1 MHPESECMT
10 RKIFALLVLAISICG
25 PLVAQLFQ
33 LPTPNAAAGLPFDT
47 AGNGALLGTDH
58 LGRSVVS
65 AVLHGGQALILTAL
79 AAGTLTTVVGAIVG
93 CFGVLRPKMG
103 FVVETCADATILVP
117 AVIVLL
123 LVSVLYPNSGLW
135 LLVVVA
141 VAVGSPYA
149 ARVIAAAAYPVAHSG
164 YVQAAR
170 NAGASDISV
179 IMRDILPNISTVLR
193 SVWGLRVVEA
203 LHLLAVASFLG
214 VGAKLGE
221 FAWSAMVRD
230 NAGGITLNPLAVLA
244 PAAMLAVASI
254 AVMAL
259 IKQKEAR

>member
-1 MHPESECMT
+1 MT

-230 NAGGITLNPLAVLA
+230 NAGGITLNPFAVLA

>member
-1 MHPESECMT
+1 
-10 RKIFALLVLAISICG
+10 
-25 PLVAQLFQ
+25 
-33 LPTPNAAAGLPFDT
+33 
-47 AGNGALLGTDH
+47 
-58 LGRSVVS
+58 VV
-65 AVLHGGQALILTAL
+65 
-79 AAGTLTTVVGAIVG
+79 AGTLTTAVGAVVG
-93 CFGVLRPKMG
+93 CFGVLRPKLG
-103 FVVETCADATILVP
+103 FIVETSADATILVP

-123 LVSVLYPNSGLW
+123 LVSVLYPDSGLW
-135 LLVVVA
+135 LLVAVA
-141 VAVGSPYA
+141 VVVGSPYA

-179 IMRDILPNISTVLR
+179 IMRDILPNMSAVVR

-214 VGAKLGE
+214 VGARLGE

-230 NAGGITLNPLAVLA
+230 NAGGITLNPFAVLA
-244 PAAMLAVASI
+244 PAIMLAVVSI

-259 IKQKEAR
+259 IGKKETR

>member
-1 MHPESECMT
+1 MT
-10 RKIFALLVLAISICG
+10 RKILALLVLATAICG
-25 PLVAQLFQ
+25 PLVAQLFH
-33 LPTPNAAAGLPFDT
+33 LPAPTAAAGLPFDT
-47 AGNGALLGTDH
+47 AGNSALLGTDH

-65 AVLHGGQALILTAL
+65 AVLHGGQALILTAV

-93 CFGVLRPKMG
+93 CFGVLRPKLG
-103 FVVETCADATILVP
+103 FIVETSADATILVP

-123 LVSVLYPNSGLW
+123 LVSVLYPDSGLW

-141 VAVGSPYA
+141 VVVGSPYA

-179 IMRDILPNISTVLR
+179 IMRDILPNMSAVVR

-214 VGAKLGE
+214 VGARLGSSPGQPWCATMPGE
-221 FAWSAMVRD
+221 SRS
-230 NAGGITLNPLAVLA
+230 IPLLSLLRQSCWRWY
-244 PAAMLAVASI
+244 PSRSWL
-254 AVMAL
+254 
-259 IKQKEAR
+259 

>member
-1 MHPESECMT
+1 MT
-10 RKIFALLVLAISICG
+10 RKILALLVLATAICG
-25 PLVAQLFQ
+25 PLVAQLFH
-33 LPTPNAAAGLPFDT
+33 LPAPTAAAGLPFDT
-47 AGNGALLGTDH
+47 AGNSALLGTDH
-58 LGRSVVS
+58 LGRNVVS
-65 AVLHGGQALILTAL
+65 AVLHGGQALILTAVV
-79 AAGTLTTVVGAIVG
+79 AGTLTTVVGAVVG
-93 CFGVLRPKMG
+93 CFGVLRPKLG
-103 FVVETCADATILVP
+103 FIVETSADATILVP

-123 LVSVLYPNSGLW
+123 LVSVLYPDSGLW
-135 LLVVVA
+135 LLVAVA
-141 VAVGSPYA
+141 VVVGSPYA

-179 IMRDILPNISTVLR
+179 IMRDILPNMSAVLR

-214 VGAKLGE
+214 VGARLGE

-230 NAGGITLNPLAVLA
+230 NAGGITLNPFAVLA
-244 PAAMLAVASI
+244 PAVMLAVVSI

-259 IKQKEAR
+259 IGKKETR

>member
-1 MHPESECMT
+1 MT
-10 RKIFALLVLAISICG
+10 RKILALLVLATAICG
-25 PLVAQLFQ
+25 PLVTQLFH
-33 LPTPNAAAGLPFDT
+33 LPAPTAAAGLPFDT
-47 AGNGALLGTDH
+47 AGNSALLGTDH
-58 LGRSVVS
+58 LGRNVVS
-65 AVLHGGQALILTAL
+65 AVLHGGQALILTAVV
-79 AAGTLTTVVGAIVG
+79 AGTLTTAVGAVVG
-93 CFGVLRPKMG
+93 CFGVLRPKLG
-103 FVVETCADATILVP
+103 FIVETSADATILVP

-123 LVSVLYPNSGLW
+123 LVSVLYPDSGLW
-135 LLVVVA
+135 LLVAVA
-141 VAVGSPYA
+141 VVVGSPYA

-179 IMRDILPNISTVLR
+179 IMRDILPNMSAVVR

-214 VGAKLGE
+214 VGARLGE

-230 NAGGITLNPLAVLA
+230 NAGGITLNPFAVLA
-244 PAAMLAVASI
+244 PAIMLAVVSI

-259 IKQKEAR
+259 IGKKETR

>member
-1 MHPESECMT
+1 MT

-230 NAGGITLNPLAVLA
+230 NAGGITLNPFAVLA

-259 IKQKEAR
+259 IKQKEAQ

>member
-1 MHPESECMT
+1 MT

-149 ARVIAAAAYPVAHSG
+149 ARVIAAAAYPVVHSG

-203 LHLLAVASFLG
+203 LHVLAVASFLG

-230 NAGGITLNPLAVLA
+230 NAGGITLNPFAVLA

-259 IKQKEAR
+259 IKQKEAQ